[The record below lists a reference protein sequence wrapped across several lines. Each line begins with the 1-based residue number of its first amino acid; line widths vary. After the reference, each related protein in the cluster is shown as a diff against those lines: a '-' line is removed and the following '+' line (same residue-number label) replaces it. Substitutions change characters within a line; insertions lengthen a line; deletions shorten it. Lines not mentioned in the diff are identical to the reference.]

1 MGMLSLN
8 TNLTALTIQGKSS
21 QNTSALAQA
30 IRNLSSGVRINS
42 AKDNAAGQAVAN
54 RMTSEQ
60 NALQQTQRNAGD
72 GLSLVQTAEGAMSE
86 INNRLQRIRELT
98 VKGLSETNNL
108 VDADAIQAEINLNL
122 KEIDRLNTSV
132 DFNGINL
139 LDGSAGTVG
148 FQVGSRDNEKIFLDL
163 SKNFSVE
170 NIGLKDLVIR
180 GISGSVSDINKVMG
194 AANNIDLTSGNVSVT
209 WSPTG
214 TFTLPQLMRN
224 GTNGQTY
231 IQDTGSDGKPVYYRA
246 TYGATWDTASG
257 TGSVSVSATTGTPL
271 YSSVTQLNSRAIT
284 SVNYLDTN
292 GGALSNSPV
301 PSLRE
306 SNGQYY
312 IEQDD
317 FYYPA
322 TLTYGSSGA
331 VTAQMTSTSGLL
343 DTSFAVIPAVATST
357 LNIDTI
363 SAALTFKDAS
373 NNPFSGANSRL
384 LKSGSQYILEVDD
397 GSGNFSYYNAS
408 VTATTDGTTNSLVV
422 TANNATSLNN
432 FSAVTHVN
440 GTSTVTMDPSKVN
453 VRYTDAEGN
462 VSNDVLRKDSDGNYY
477 MDVVKGTDT
486 KRVTLVV
493 PDNNISQ
500 IMLKTQNGVGDLLLY
515 YNASFGASTDAAT
528 NYTTL
533 NISEVGNE
541 IRLKKP
547 ENPLAAIDNAIKQ
560 VDTSRSTLGAIAN
573 RLESMQNQQATMS
586 VAVNASRSR
595 IEDADYALEMSNMVR
610 AQIFQESLGSMLSKA
625 NQMPQ
630 IVLSLLNGAI
640 K

>member
-214 TFTLPQLMRN
+214 TFTLPQLMCN

-357 LNIDTI
+357 LNIDTT

>member
-1 MGMLSLN
+1 M
-8 TNLTALTIQGKSS
+8 
-21 QNTSALAQA
+21 
-30 IRNLSSGVRINS
+30 
-42 AKDNAAGQAVAN
+42 
-54 RMTSEQ
+54 
-60 NALQQTQRNAGD
+60 
-72 GLSLVQTAEGAMSE
+72 
-86 INNRLQRIRELT
+86 
-98 VKGLSETNNL
+98 
-108 VDADAIQAEINLNL
+108 
-122 KEIDRLNTSV
+122 
-132 DFNGINL
+132 
-139 LDGSAGTVG
+139 
-148 FQVGSRDNEKIFLDL
+148 
-163 SKNFSVE
+163 
-170 NIGLKDLVIR
+170 
-180 GISGSVSDINKVMG
+180 
-194 AANNIDLTSGNVSVT
+194 
-209 WSPTG
+209 
-214 TFTLPQLMRN
+214 PQLMRN

-357 LNIDTI
+357 LNIDTT

>member
-1 MGMLSLN
+1 MLSLN

-271 YSSVTQLNSRAIT
+271 YSSVTQLNSGAIT

-357 LNIDTI
+357 LNIDTT

-630 IVLSLLNGAI
+630 VVLSLLNGAI

>member
-1 MGMLSLN
+1 MLSLN

-357 LNIDTI
+357 LNIDTT

-547 ENPLAAIDNAIKQ
+547 ENPLGAIDNAIKQ

>member
-1 MGMLSLN
+1 MLSLN

-30 IRNLSSGVRINS
+30 IRNLSSGMRINS

-72 GLSLVQTAEGAMSE
+72 GLSLVQTAEGAMNE

-122 KEIDRLNTSV
+122 KEIDRLNASV

-148 FQVGSRDNEKIFLDL
+148 FQIGTRDNEKIFLDL

-170 NIGLKDLVIR
+170 NIGLKDFVIR
-180 GISGSVSDINKVMG
+180 GISGSVSDINQVIGM
-194 AANNIDLTSGNVSVT
+194 ANNIDLTSGNVSVT
-209 WSPTG
+209 YSPSG
-214 TFTLPQLMRN
+214 SFNSPQLVRN
-224 GTNGQTY
+224 GTNGQMY
-231 IQDTGSDGKPVYYRA
+231 IQDTGSDGKPAYYQA
-246 TYGATWDTASG
+246 TTIANWDTASG
-257 TGSVSVSATTGTPL
+257 TGSVTVNASTGTPI
-271 YSSVTQLNSRAIT
+271 YSDVTQYSGRSIP

-292 GGALSNSPV
+292 GGALSNSPA
-301 PSLRE
+301 PTLRE

-317 FYYPA
+317 YYYPA

-331 VTAQMTSTSGLL
+331 VSVQMTSATGLL
-343 DTSFAVIPAVATST
+343 ETAFTVTPAIATST
-357 LNIDTI
+357 PNIDATNTV
-363 SAALTFKDAS
+363 LTFKDAS
-373 NNPFSGANSRL
+373 NNLVSPANSRL
-384 LKSGSQYILEVDD
+384 LKSGSQYIMEVGD

-408 VTATTDGTTNSLVV
+408 VSAKIDGSTQSLVI

-432 FSAVTHVN
+432 FTDVTHVN
-440 GTSTVTMDPSKVN
+440 GASTVTMDPSKVN
-453 VRYTDAEGN
+453 VRYTDANGN
-462 VSNDVLRKDSDGNYY
+462 TSNDVLRLDADGNYY
-477 MDVVKGTDT
+477 MDVVKGTES
-486 KRVTLVV
+486 KRVTLVL
-493 PDNNISQ
+493 PDDNSGQ

-515 YNASFGASTDAAT
+515 YNASIGASTDAAT

-533 NISEVGNE
+533 NIAEVGNE
-541 IRLKKP
+541 IRLKNP
-547 ENPLAAIDNAIKQ
+547 ANPLAAIDNAIKQ
-560 VDTSRSTLGAIAN
+560 IDERRSTLGAVAN
-573 RLESMQNQQATMS
+573 RLESTQNQQVNMS

-630 IVLSLLNGAI
+630 VVLSLLNGSM

>member
-139 LDGSAGTVG
+139 LDGSSGTVG
-148 FQVGSRDNEKIFLDL
+148 FQVGFLDNEKIFLDL

-194 AANNIDLTSGNVSVT
+194 AANNIDLTSCNVSVT

-357 LNIDTI
+357 LNIDTT

-432 FSAVTHVN
+432 ISAVTHVN
-440 GTSTVTMDPSKVN
+440 RTSTVTMDPSKVN

-610 AQIFQESLGSMLSKA
+610 AQIFQE
-625 NQMPQ
+625 
-630 IVLSLLNGAI
+630 
-640 K
+640 

>member
-42 AKDNAAGQAVAN
+42 AKDNAAGQTVAN

-357 LNIDTI
+357 LNIDTT

>member
-1 MGMLSLN
+1 MLSLN

-357 LNIDTI
+357 LNIDTT

>member
-357 LNIDTI
+357 LNIDTT

-432 FSAVTHVN
+432 FSAFTHVN

>member
-1 MGMLSLN
+1 MLSLN

-30 IRNLSSGVRINS
+30 IRNLSSGMRINS
-42 AKDNAAGQAVAN
+42 ARDNAAGQAVAN

-108 VDADAIQAEINLNL
+108 ADADAIQAEINLNL

-139 LDGSAGTVG
+139 LDGSAGSVG
-148 FQVGSRDNEKIFLDL
+148 FQVGTRDNEKIFLDL

-170 NIGLKDLVIR
+170 NIGLKDFVIR
-180 GISGSVSDINKVMG
+180 GISGKVSDISQVTG
-194 AANNIDLTSGNVSVT
+194 SASNIDLNSSNVSVT

-214 TFTLPQLMRN
+214 SYNAPQLVRN
-224 GTNGQTY
+224 ANNGRYY
-231 IQDTGSDGKPVYYRA
+231 IQDTGADGKPAYYQA
-246 TYGATWDTASG
+246 TTAASWNTASG
-257 TGSVSVSATTGTPL
+257 TGSVSISATNGTPL
-271 YSSVTQLNSRAIT
+271 YSSVSQLDSRSIP
-284 SVNYLDTN
+284 SVSYLDTN
-292 GGALSNSPV
+292 GGGLSNSPA

-331 VTAQMTSTSGLL
+331 VTAQMTSTTAKWETDFGTL
-343 DTSFAVIPAVATST
+343 PAVVTST
-357 LNIDTI
+357 PNIDPTT
-363 SAALTFKDAS
+363 ATLNFNDAS
-373 NNPFSGANSRL
+373 NNAVSAADARL
-384 LKSGSQYILEVDD
+384 LKSGSQYIMEVDD
-397 GSGNFSYYNAS
+397 GNGNFSYYTAS
-408 VTATTDGTTNSLVV
+408 VTTTTDGTTSSLVV
-422 TANNATSLNN
+422 TANNATSLSN
-432 FSAVTHVN
+432 FSDVTHVN
-440 GTSTVTMDPSKVN
+440 GTSAVTMDPAKVN
-453 VRYTDAEGN
+453 VRYTDAGGN
-462 VSNDVLRKDSDGNYY
+462 ISNDVLRLDADGNYY
-477 MDVVKGTDT
+477 MDVVNGTES
-486 KRVTLVV
+486 KKATLVLTDET
-493 PDNNISQ
+493 PARFL
-500 IMLKTQNGVGDLLLY
+500 LKTLNGLGDLQIY
-515 YNASFGASTDAAT
+515 YQASFSASTDAAT

-533 NISEVGNE
+533 NISEVGDE
-541 IRLKKP
+541 IRLKNP
-547 ENPLAAIDNAIKQ
+547 ENPLAALDNAIKQ
-560 VDTSRSTLGAIAN
+560 VDERRSTLGAVAN
-573 RLESMQNQQATMS
+573 RLESTQNLQATMS

-595 IEDADYALEMSNMVR
+595 IEDADYAFEMSNLVR

-630 IVLSLLNGAI
+630 VVLSLLNGAI

>member
-72 GLSLVQTAEGAMSE
+72 GLSLVQTADGAMSE

-357 LNIDTI
+357 LNIDTT

-432 FSAVTHVN
+432 FSAFTHVN

>member
-1 MGMLSLN
+1 MLSLN

-357 LNIDTI
+357 LNIDTT

-373 NNPFSGANSRL
+373 NNPFSDANSRL

-432 FSAVTHVN
+432 FSAFTHVN

>member
-1 MGMLSLN
+1 MLSLN

-271 YSSVTQLNSRAIT
+271 YSSVTQLNSGAIT

-357 LNIDTI
+357 LNIDTT

-462 VSNDVLRKDSDGNYY
+462 ISNDVLRKDSDGNYY

-630 IVLSLLNGAI
+630 VVLSLLNGAI

>member
-357 LNIDTI
+357 LNIDTT

>member
-21 QNTSALAQA
+21 QNTSALSQA
-30 IRNLSSGVRINS
+30 IRNLSSGMRINS

-180 GISGSVSDINKVMG
+180 GISGSVSDINKVTG
-194 AANNIDLTSGNVSVT
+194 VANNIDLTSSNVSVT

-214 TFTLPQLMRN
+214 TFNLPQLVHN
-224 GTNGQTY
+224 GMNGQTY
-231 IQDTGSDGKPVYYRA
+231 IQDTGGDGKPVYYQA
-246 TYGATWDTASG
+246 TYNASWDTASG
-257 TGSVSVSATTGTPL
+257 TGSVSIGATTGTPL
-271 YSSVTQLNSRAIT
+271 YIDVPQYSGLPIT

-312 IEQDD
+312 IEQDEL
-317 FYYPA
+317 YYPA
-322 TLTYGSSGA
+322 VLTYGSTGA
-331 VTAQMTSTSGLL
+331 VSAQMTSTSWVT
-343 DTSFAVIPAVATST
+343 DTSFSVIPAVVAST
-357 LNIDTI
+357 PNIDTTTATL
-363 SAALTFKDAS
+363 SFVDSS
-373 NNPFSGANSRL
+373 NNSVSEDKARL
-384 LKSGSQYILEVDD
+384 LKSGSQYIMEVDD
-397 GSGNFSYYNAS
+397 GSGNFRYYNAS
-408 VTATTDGTTNSLVV
+408 VSVTTDGNDSSLVV
-422 TANNATSLNN
+422 KANSATSLNN
-432 FSAVTHVN
+432 FSAVTLVD
-440 GTSTVTMDPSKVN
+440 GTSTVTMDPAKVN

-462 VSNDVLRKDSDGNYY
+462 VSDDVLRKDSDGNYY
-477 MDVVKGTDT
+477 MDVVKGTDS

-493 PDNNISQ
+493 PDDNVSQ

-515 YNASFGASTDAAT
+515 YNASHGASTDTET

-533 NISEVGNE
+533 NIFEVGNE

-560 VDTSRSTLGAIAN
+560 VDTSRSTLGAMAN
-573 RLESMQNQQATMS
+573 RLASTQNQQATMS

-630 IVLSLLNGAI
+630 VVLSLLNGAI